1 MSTPTV
7 SEITR
12 RPEPVAHDAFI
23 DDLRVVVR
31 GGSGVTGSRKGPRR

>member
-31 GGSGVTGSRKGPRR
+31 GGSGSAAAPRGPRR

>member
-31 GGSGVTGSRKGPRR
+31 SGSGITGSPRGPRR